1 MQKWLAVAV
10 IGMFGMVPAAVWAQ
24 SNHNNMTGTGSGVGA
39 TVQQGRNNSLN
50 SNSATGG
57 QGGQGIGGSSSV
69 GGNSGINYGNTGLQN
84 TQSQSISGSGNSRN
98 INQND
103 NTNENRNTIRNSGN
117 SSATGGRGGSAIQGQ
132 RQGQVNQPQQT
143 IGGDSYS
150 VESPRQAPPA
160 SAPNL
165 VAAPETCMGS
175 TAVGASTP
183 FGGVSVGTPYK
194 SNDCELRMF
203 ARSLMSLGQPE
214 AALALL
220 AQNDKVAAALRA
232 VGNKSAWLKD
242 EKDQTPAP
250 VAAQGITPAAPRLA
264 ENTQSP

>member
-57 QGGQGIGGSSSV
+57 QGG
-69 GGNSGINYGNTGLQN
+69 
-84 TQSQSISGSGNSRN
+84 
-98 INQND
+98 
-103 NTNENRNTIRNSGN
+103 
-117 SSATGGRGGSAIQGQ
+117 RGGLAIQGQ
-132 RQGQVNQPQQT
+132 RQDQGQVNQPQQT

-160 SAPNL
+160 IAPNL
-165 VAAPETCMGS
+165 TAVPETCMGS
-175 TAVGASTP
+175 AAVGASTP
-183 FGGVSVGTPYK
+183 FGGVSFGSTYK
-194 SNDCELRMF
+194 SEDCELRMY
-203 ARSLMSLGQPE
+203 ARALMALGKND

-220 AQNDKVAAALRA
+220 AQNEKVAAALRA
-232 VGNKSAWLKD
+232 TGTKAAWLKE

-250 VAAQGITPAAPRLA
+250 VAAQGLSPAVPRMA
-264 ENTQSP
+264 DTTQSP